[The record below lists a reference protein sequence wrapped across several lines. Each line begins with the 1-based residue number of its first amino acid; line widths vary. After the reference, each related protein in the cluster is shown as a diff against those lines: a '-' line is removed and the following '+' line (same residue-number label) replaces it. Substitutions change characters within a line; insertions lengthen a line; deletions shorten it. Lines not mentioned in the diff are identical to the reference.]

1 MTQSHRPPPRGAG
14 KAAIIV
20 VVIVGLMILAIFV
33 GFNLYHAKTLKD
45 EQAGHVDPAD
55 APKSADDL
63 GSAHARH

>member
-1 MTQSHRPPPRGAG
+1 
-14 KAAIIV
+14 
-20 VVIVGLMILAIFV
+20 MILAIFV